1 MKKNIEKNKLPMKL
15 QIFAEPDVEEKN
27 KNDHEKPEN
36 TPSSDEL
43 MIQLAAERAERERTK
58 NALDKALKEKAE
70 ITKKYRATLS
80 ANEQAEI
87 AQKEQRE
94 AEQAEVKELRQ
105 WKATV
110 EATKRYK
117 ALEMDDQLAE
127 ETAKAEIEGDM
138 DKVTENFSK
147 HIKAIKASA
156 YQQLLAE
163 RPDIKAGSGDHDK
176 NALSKEKAK
185 EIAKITYGHNEDILK
200 YYRR

>member
-1 MKKNIEKNKLPMKL
+1 MKKAEKIPMNL
-15 QIFAEPDVEEKN
+15 QIFADSISESDSEKSG
-27 KNDHEKPEN
+27 DI
-36 TPSSDEL
+36 PSSDEL
-43 MIQLAAERAERERTK
+43 MVQLAAERAERERTK

-70 ITKKYRATLS
+70 ITKQYRATLS

-94 AEQAEVKELRQ
+94 AEQAEVQELRQ

-147 HIKAIKASA
+147 HIKAIKSAA

-163 RPDIKAGSGDHDK
+163 RPDIKAGSGDTEK
-176 NALSKEKAK
+176 NELSREKAK
-185 EIAKITYGHNEDILK
+185 EIAKRNTSINEEILK
-200 YYRR
+200 YYKR